1 MLKQKIKS
9 AITACFLVFSIPA
22 IMPGFS
28 GKNSAPLNAATP
40 AYSGERRTIAHDFLD
55 MEKDFGAKK
64 EHYAAVDRLINRAAE
79 KIVPLKTYT
88 TEQAV
93 QTLLALDSLLKEDGY
108 RFGDNFLLSTG
119 LEKKVIDCD
128 NYCTLYIA
136 IAEVLKIPLIP
147 VYAPNHSFLRFCFDD
162 GSYLNWEPTEAV
174 PLQDSYYREKMRIPE
189 ESIRAGVY
197 MKSLERGEFIGV
209 EHNNIGAWL
218 MSRGRYGDAL
228 PHFSAAIELYPAFSS
243 AWHNRGSSYYALKKL
258 AEAESDL
265 RRALSLDPSRAS
277 THNTLGD
284 IYFDL
289 KEYQSAVR
297 EYTASI
303 KLDPGNYVPYYS
315 IGLVMKTI
323 GEEEQSRKWLK
334 KAGEIKAGSKK

>member
-1 MLKQKIKS
+1 MLNQSMKS
-9 AITACFLVFSIPA
+9 VITASLLAFFFPV
-22 IMPGFS
+22 IMSGFS
-28 GKNSAPLNAATP
+28 GKNCAPLNAAIR
-40 AYSGERRTIAHDFLD
+40 AYSGEHRTIAHDFLD
-55 MEKDFGAKK
+55 MESDFGAKK

-108 RFGDNFLLSTG
+108 RFGDNFLLSIG

-147 VYAPNHSFLRFCFDD
+147 VYAPNHSFLRFFFDD
-162 GSYLNWEPTEAV
+162 GSYLNWEPIEAV
-174 PLQDSYYREKMRIPE
+174 PLQDSFYIKKLGIPQ
-189 ESIRAGVY
+189 ESIRSGVY
-197 MKSLERGEFIGV
+197 LKSLERREFIGV

-218 MSRGRYGDAL
+218 MSHGRYADSL
-228 PHFSAAIELYPAFSS
+228 SHFGAAIELYPAFSS
-243 AWHNRGSSYYALKKL
+243 AYHNRGSSYYALKKI

-265 RRALSLDPSRAS
+265 KKAASLDPSRAS
-277 THNTLGD
+277 TRNTLGD
-284 IYFDL
+284 VYFDL
-289 KEYQSAVR
+289 KEYENALR

-315 IGLVMKTI
+315 IGLLMKAI
-323 GEEEQSRKWLK
+323 GEEDQAGKWLR
-334 KAGEIKAGSKK
+334 KAEEVKAGSKK